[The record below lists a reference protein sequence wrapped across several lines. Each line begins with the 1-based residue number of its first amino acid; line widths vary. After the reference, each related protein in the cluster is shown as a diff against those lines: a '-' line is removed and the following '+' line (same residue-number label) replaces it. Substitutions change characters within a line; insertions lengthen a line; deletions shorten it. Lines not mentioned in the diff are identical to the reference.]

1 MFIIETL
8 FFVALFAII
17 YTYVLYPVL
26 LLIISAA
33 AQLFSD
39 CRFLI
44 SKHDRRIENRC
55 ANKPLPSNADKSA
68 PSIAVIIAAYNEEK
82 SIYERIENLLKQTE
96 LPSNI
101 SIYIGS
107 DGSDDQT
114 IEIAN
119 RFYDDHDVDSSNL
132 HIFDFQERRGKVSVL
147 NELVDLAKED
157 ILVFSDANTLFADD
171 AIAKLLRHFN
181 EPDIGA
187 VVGELVLYDPVKQGN
202 QDSAYWQYERLLK
215 FHESRLNGLLGANG
229 AIYAIRK
236 TLYQPLKT
244 TTLIDDFSI
253 VMNICRQGEKVHY
266 DPEAIAFEEVS
277 PTVGSEFGRR
287 VRIGAGNYQAM
298 MEYVDFLN
306 PKMGFRCFAFL
317 SHKVLR
323 WLVPHCMLLVFLS
336 NALLMWSHPVY
347 VVLFACQLSLYSL
360 CLLMHYALRQWRA
373 PTLIQLI
380 YFMVSMNAAL
390 GLGFIQHIKGHSSG
404 TWKRTA
410 R

>member
-1 MFIIETL
+1 MLIIEYL
-8 FFVALFAII
+8 FFIALFAII

-26 LLIISAA
+26 LLMISAA
-33 AQLFSD
+33 TELFSD
-39 CRFLI
+39 FRFLM
-44 SKHDRRIENRC
+44 SKHDRRIRSRGG
-55 ANKPLPSNADKSA
+55 NKPLPMNVENPA

-82 SIYERIENLLKQTE
+82 SIYERIENLLKQTD

-107 DGSDDQT
+107 DGSDDKT

-119 RFYDDHDVDSSNL
+119 RFYDAQDIDVSHL

-157 ILVFSDANTLFADD
+157 ILVFSDANTMFAED
-171 AIAKLLRHFN
+171 AIAKLVRHFN
-181 EPDIGA
+181 KPNIGA

-236 TLYQPLKT
+236 ALYQPLKP

-287 VRIGAGNYQAM
+287 VRIGTGNYQAM
-298 MEYVDFLN
+298 MEYIDFLH
-306 PKMGFRCFAFL
+306 PKMGFRCFAFF

-323 WLVPHCMLLVFLS
+323 WLVPHCMLVALLS
-336 NALLMWSHPVY
+336 NALLSISHPVY
-347 VVLFACQLSLYSL
+347 LVLFVCQLSLYSL
-360 CLLMHYALRQWRA
+360 CLLMHYTLGHWRA

-380 YFMVSMNAAL
+380 YFMVSMNVAL

>member
-1 MFIIETL
+1 MLIIELL
-8 FFVALFAII
+8 FFIALFAII
-17 YTYVLYPVL
+17 YTYVLYPIL

-44 SKHDRRIENRC
+44 SKHDRRIENHC
-55 ANKPLPSNADKSA
+55 ANKTLPMNIDKPA

-82 SIYERIENLLKQTE
+82 SIYERIENLLKQTN

-107 DGSDDQT
+107 DGSDDKT
-114 IEIAN
+114 IDIAN
-119 RFYDDHDVDSSNL
+119 SFYDAQDVDASNL
-132 HIFDFQERRGKVSVL
+132 HIFDFKERRGKVSVL

-157 ILVFSDANTLFADD
+157 ILVFSDANTMFAED

-181 EPDIGA
+181 KPNIGA
-187 VVGELVLYDPVKQGN
+187 VVGELVLYDPVKEGN

-236 TLYQPLKT
+236 SLYQPLKT

-253 VMNICRQGEKVHY
+253 VMNICREGEKVHY

-298 MEYVDFLN
+298 MEYSDFLN
-306 PKMGFRCFAFL
+306 PKMGLRCFTFF

-323 WLVPHCMLLVFLS
+323 WLVPHCMLLAFLS
-336 NALLMWSHPVY
+336 NALLMWTHPIY
-347 VVLFACQLSLYSL
+347 VVLFACQLGLYSL

-373 PTLIQLI
+373 PTFIQLI

-404 TWKRTA
+404 TWRRTA